1 MARSSDSESEIVFLN
16 ELNSNGSSS
25 EENKIDI
32 ELSSITHA
40 VDGISISGKDNSRVD
55 MEGGVVVTGG
65 QNYTRSDS
73 INLGLFDDSSDE
85 CDGIDLADE
94 QSEKVETDVLTPG
107 SKLGD
112 VQSTM
117 HTKLKAKLEVRSN
130 SEAEMENIL
139 ERFSEESC
147 GNKLKETLEEIG
159 GEKYQLV
166 VEKSAN
172 TDEEEEDFCCICRD
186 EHNNPKVL
194 PKCSHKFCTE
204 CIDQYFRIKPVCPVC
219 FVAYGVITGNQPK
232 GHMSDR
238 VLPKLHLPGYEK
250 YDTITIHYSFGDGT
264 QTVKYVHCIRYL
276 IFIHIHTMNIN
287 IGIGKEIWGLII

>member
-1 MARSSDSESEIVFLN
+1 MAGSSDSESEIVFLN
-16 ELNSNGSSS
+16 ELNGNGSSS
-25 EENKIDI
+25 EESKIDI
-32 ELSSITHA
+32 ELSSTTHA
-40 VDGISISGKDNSRVD
+40 VHGISLSGKNNSSVD

-73 INLGLFDDSSDE
+73 ADSFDLRLFDDSSDE
-85 CDGIDLADE
+85 CDSFDQADE
-94 QSEKVETDVLTPG
+94 QTEKVKIDLLTPG

-117 HTKLKAKLEVRSN
+117 HTKLNAKLEVKSN

-139 ERFSEESC
+139 EKFSEESC

-166 VEKSAN
+166 VEKSSN
-172 TDEEEEDFCCICRD
+172 TVEEEEDFCCICRD
-186 EHNNPKVL
+186 EHNNPKIL

-204 CIDQYFRIKPVCPVC
+204 CIDEYFRIKPVCPVC

-238 VLPKLHLPGYEK
+238 VVPKLHLPGYEK

-264 QTVKYVHCIRYL
+264 QTVKYVSDILVLYIYIL
-276 IFIHIHTMNIN
+276 
-287 IGIGKEIWGLII
+287 